1 MERISSIINYESSL
15 IAKRTS
21 YQFIS
26 SSPSSLSPPIFIL
39 CDVCYWCAT
48 YFDKTRIPIDNVC
61 PQCGSDKSQLTS
73 LSVMSNESF
82 TFDHNPKRGIE
93 LEFKPRRK
101 HPNED

>member
-1 MERISSIINYESSL
+1 MLVERISSIINYEPSL
-15 IAKRTS
+15 IAKIAS
-21 YQFIS
+21 YQFNS

-48 YFDKTRIPIDNVC
+48 YIDKTRIPIHNVC
-61 PQCGSDKSQLTS
+61 PQCGSDNSELTC
-73 LSVMSNESF
+73 LPIMSNESF

-101 HPNED
+101 HT